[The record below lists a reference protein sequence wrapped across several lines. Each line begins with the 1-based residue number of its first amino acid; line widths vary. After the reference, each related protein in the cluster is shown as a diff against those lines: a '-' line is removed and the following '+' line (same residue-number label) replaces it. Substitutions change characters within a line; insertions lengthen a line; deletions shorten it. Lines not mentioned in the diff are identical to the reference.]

1 MPAVSLRRHSIA
13 FLLLAGAC
21 STPPA
26 VSTVKGYRAFAVG
39 YHGEVV
45 ALGAAE
51 QFPEPTITTSTK
63 EDARLVTVRTTI
75 VEMPIAIAEKF
86 MPALLEK
93 NASEPLTEPSK
104 APATTPPVT
113 DGGNP
118 NAAGGNPGRLQPR
131 KVDVPLQGF
140 GQVPASPPGKGP
152 GALATMRGVHA
163 DPAELKKSL
172 SQLFANGQARLL
184 GEPEISCAEGAEAAV
199 SCLDQ
204 TALVQRVDLVPSG
217 NSEFAF
223 DFAVDSVQHGTW
235 LQLSPRRAANGGMQL
250 GIRLQLREL
259 IQPVPVAETRFG
271 RIHVPA
277 VAIQDLRAIEP
288 IAPNDGLVLGTM
300 SGGSPG
306 MVVLALVFI
315 QAVPGGKGTWVLP

>member
-1 MPAVSLRRHSIA
+1 MPTVSLRRQSIA
-13 FLLLAGAC
+13 LLILAGAC

-51 QFPEPTITTSTK
+51 QFPEPAVTSSTK
-63 EDARLVTVRTTI
+63 DDARIVTVRTTI
-75 VEMPIAIAEKF
+75 VEMPIAIAEQF

-93 NASEPLTEPSK
+93 NASEPLAEPGK
-104 APATTPPVT
+104 PAAATSPTAES
-113 DGGNP
+113 P
-118 NAAGGNPGRLQPR
+118 NANPSSPSPGRLQPR
-131 KVDVPLQGF
+131 KVDVQLQGF
-140 GQVPASPPGKGP
+140 GQMPASPPGKGP
-152 GALATMRGVHA
+152 GSLATMRGVHA
-163 DPAELKKSL
+163 DPAELKKAL
-172 SQLFANGQARLL
+172 SQLFVNGQARLL
-184 GEPEISCAEGAEAAV
+184 GEPEISCAEGTEAAV

-259 IQPVPVAETRFG
+259 ILPVPVAETRFG

-277 VAIQDLRAIEP
+277 VAIQDLRALEP
-288 IAPNDGLVLGTM
+288 IAPTDGLVLGTM
-300 SGGSPG
+300 SGGAPG
-306 MVVLALVFI
+306 MVVLALVYVH
-315 QAVPGGKGTWVLP
+315 AMPGGKGTWVLP